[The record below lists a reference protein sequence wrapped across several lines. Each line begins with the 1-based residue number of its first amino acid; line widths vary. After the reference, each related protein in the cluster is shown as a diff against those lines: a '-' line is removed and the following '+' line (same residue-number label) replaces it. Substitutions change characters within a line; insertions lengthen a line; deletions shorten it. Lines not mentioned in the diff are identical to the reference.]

1 MDKLI
6 MDLVAKM
13 TIANSEAILQLA
25 LILERSTF
33 TISSDS
39 TYILNLPPHL
49 LNIIL
54 MPDDQREIIDD
65 ISQRILSGASNRSQL
80 FWVIGKAPR
89 VALVP
94 LITLLE
100 AHSQTFDEETAW
112 QALIALENCLE
123 LDDDGNLRTDS
134 LRLINKA
141 NLRPIIQQMA
151 SINISNSGD
160 PRSGRLVEIVHR
172 ILRRTET

>member
-13 TIANSEAILQLA
+13 PNEHSETIIQLA

-33 TISSDS
+33 TISNESS
-39 TYILNLPPHL
+39 YILYLPSQL
-49 LNIIL
+49 LDIIL
-54 MPDDQREIIDD
+54 TLDDQREIVDA
-65 ISQRILSGASNRSQL
+65 ISRRIQAGASNRSEL

-94 LITLLE
+94 LVSLLK

-123 LDDDGNLRTDS
+123 LDDDGNFRADI

-141 NLRPIIQQMA
+141 NLRPIIQKIA
-151 SINISNSGD
+151 SLSIGNPPD
-160 PRSGRLVEIVHR
+160 PRFGRLAEIVQR
-172 ILRRTET
+172 ILRKTTV